1 MRDVVTIAPVGN
13 QPGMI
18 AYECPTCRHVSSVL
32 LPPPATQPS

>member
-1 MRDVVTIAPVGN
+1 VVTIAPVGN